1 MQLSPERHNVIWCGK
16 LVRRRNC
23 LPLELYEKLNQK
35 IPLVTMQD
43 INPLLAQMSTAI
55 FDAESNTKMES
66 YTIEQLNRVE
76 LDDPILIAEKK
87 LIVDI
92 CRTLNDYIFDNCGL
106 EVLQKSESCYRS
118 YLFDKCMMATTKY
131 LCNFNHNVTFFPGEI
146 ELNAMTIQL
155 KQKGMNDGRY
165 KYNADGTLIVNN
177 LPAIEILLTEVS
189 SGYGSTEAGKIS
201 LDHYKAMFGMS
212 AMIRTVAQS
221 YDKASFSTFTKLKIH
236 FLHAHGN
243 SIRHWSMSTQSPGI
257 YIMTK
262 EQWVNV
268 PISFSEKDITIN
280 PFICFFKTLAIAC
293 EETLSVL
300 KELKQEHKTTLQ
312 SKGKKPQKLCNIIN
326 PMIIRLN
333 EGKHAN
339 IVAEHGPMS
348 VPSCPVHD

>member
-1 MQLSPERHNVIWCGK
+1 
-16 LVRRRNC
+16 
-23 LPLELYEKLNQK
+23 
-35 IPLVTMQD
+35 
-43 INPLLAQMSTAI
+43 MSNAV
-55 FDAESNTKMES
+55 FDAESNTEMQS
-66 YTIEQLNRVE
+66 CIELLNCIV
-76 LDDPILIAEKK
+76 LDDPVFIAEKK

-131 LCNFNHNVTFFPGEI
+131 LRNVNHDITFFPGEI
-146 ELNAMTIQL
+146 ELNSMTTQL

-165 KYNADGTLIVNN
+165 KYNTDGTLIVNN
-177 LPAIEILLTEVS
+177 FSAIEILLTEVS
-189 SGYGSTEAGKIS
+189 SGYGSNEAGKIS
-201 LDHYKAMFGMS
+201 FDHYKAMFGML
-212 AMIRTVAQS
+212 AMIQTVAQL
-221 YDKASFSTFTKLKIH
+221 YDKVSFNTFTKLKIH

-243 SIRHWSMSTQSPGI
+243 FIRHWSMSTQAPGI

-262 EQWVNV
+262 EQRVNV
-268 PISFSEKDITIN
+268 PISFSETDITIL

-300 KELKQEHKTTLQ
+300 KELRQEHKTILR
-312 SKGKKPQKLCNIIN
+312 SKDQRPQKLSSIVN

-333 EGKHAN
+333 EGKHTS

-348 VPSCPVHD
+348 VPNSPNPYPVQT